1 MAESNFIHPL
11 EDIED
16 HTGLPRKF
24 IERCNAELSGI
35 LDAYRMKGDKNKI
48 FYNSN
53 GLQVFDRIK
62 QFKAQGFTL
71 SRIAEALESELGNS
85 EGDQGSNPETSRNNL
100 ENREAGEG
108 RSKQV
113 GPATSDLLHALEK
126 SNERVIEAKEEAV
139 RLVMATKEEV
149 IRAKDETIQQLK
161 NNLQLLTDGRSVEEI
176 QAQRRKAQAQEA
188 EFKKLRQR
196 KARRQELLAALEHLD
211 GRWGIGKKRKE
222 ILSQLKELEAND

>member
-71 SRIAEALESELGNS
+71 PRIAEVLGSELGNS
-85 EGDQGSNPETSRNNL
+85 EGDQGSNPETSRNDL

-108 RSKQV
+108 GGQQAAPV
-113 GPATSDLLHALEK
+113 MSDLLHALEK

-139 RLVMATKEEV
+139 RLVTATKEEV
-149 IRAKDETIQQLK
+149 IHAKDETIRQLK
-161 NNLQLLTDGRSVEEI
+161 NNLLLLTAGRSVEEV
-176 QAQRRKAQAQEA
+176 QAERKKARQC
-188 EFKKLRQR
+188 KK
-196 KARRQELLAALEHLD
+196 RRQELLGALERLN
-211 GRWGIGKKRKE
+211 GRWGKGKRRKE
-222 ILSQLKELEAND
+222 ILSQLRELETND